1 MNPKEDP
8 LAKRLEYQEAKE
20 AFEKGDITV
29 LPDDEYL
36 MGETL
41 VPTQRYYINGGLGA
55 LMIKHSPVDEL
66 NTILKKFE
74 QTPYEEREGL
84 RGELQRWMRFE
95 LPDEAGGEFLDV
107 KRKIRADYVDTD
119 SYVPEEPK
127 PFPEDVER
135 LERLKKRDPGDME
148 IDLE

>member
-1 MNPKEDP
+1 MRQFGVDVRDVDP
-8 LAKRLEYQEAKE
+8 
-20 AFEKGDITV
+20 
-29 LPDDEYL
+29 
-36 MGETL
+36 
-41 VPTQRYYINGGLGA
+41 
-55 LMIKHSPVDEL
+55 
-66 NTILKKFE
+66 TIIASR
-74 QTPYEEREGL
+74 TT
-84 RGELQRWMRFE
+84 FE